1 MKRLTLLI
9 IILSVGLIGSTHAQ
23 PTQDDFLGLPVPQ
36 GTVGNRTDDR
46 LDMVSPMT
54 HDQVLEF
61 YKEKLD
67 GMEDIK
73 IRNWKTQSYIEDDS
87 NRPWHSITIEK
98 EYNQGTNISI
108 VRDNWTWII
117 GTLILRY
124 IGVFV
129 VLLLLLIGM
138 TVSGKIISSSVKK
151 SEAEKKAA

>member
-9 IILSVGLIGSTHAQ
+9 IILCVGLIGTTHAQ
-23 PTQDDFLGLPVPQ
+23 PTHDDFLGLPVPQ
-36 GTVGNRTDDR
+36 GTVDNRTEDR

-98 EYNQGTNISI
+98 EYNKGTNISI

-138 TVSGKIISSSVKK
+138 TVSGKIISSTVKK
-151 SEAEKKAA
+151 AEAEKKGV